1 MTQSDFFFTPRVVTS
16 HTGDRLTISNVS
28 ATSPHTFTIAG
39 KGIDVVN
46 SPGQSKSITIK
57 LSPGSYPFVCTYH
70 QALGMT
76 GTLIVSAP
84 GTQPAPGAVAAAAA
98 SPGAGSSPGASPSG
112 AAPGSSPSPGAIGPA
127 PQAAGG
133 AAEGGAAGRA
143 GRGFPLGILVIIGG
157 LLLLTAGAGSLAMN
171 VRNRLRGRGG
181 G

>member
-1 MTQSDFFFTPRVVTS
+1 VTQSDFFFTPRAVTT

-28 ATSPHTFTIAG
+28 PTSPHTFTIAS

-46 SPGQSKSITIK
+46 SPGQSKTITIK

-84 GTQPAPGAVAAAAA
+84 GTKPAPGAVAAAAAA
-98 SPGAGSSPGASPSG
+98 SPGAGSSPGAAGPSG
-112 AAPGSSPSPGAIGPA
+112 AAPGSSPAAVGPA

-133 AAEGGAAGRA
+133 AAGGGAAGQA
-143 GRGFPLGILVIIGG
+143 GGAFPLGILVIVGG
-157 LLLLTAGAGSLAMN
+157 LLALTAGAGTLAMN
-171 VRNRLRGRGG
+171 VRNRLRARGG